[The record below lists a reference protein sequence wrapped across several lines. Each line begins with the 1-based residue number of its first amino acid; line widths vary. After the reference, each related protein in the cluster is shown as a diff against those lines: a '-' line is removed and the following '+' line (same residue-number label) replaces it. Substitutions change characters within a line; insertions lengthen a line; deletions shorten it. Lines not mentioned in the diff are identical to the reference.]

1 MGKKCYQKNNKQLNE
16 EITSL
21 PGNNKIHIHLLM
33 CDDHLKDTQCLSSQ
47 CVTNSPISVSE
58 KYAGFSSSQWLE
70 WDCVLDLC

>member
-21 PGNNKIHIHLLM
+21 PGDNKILFHLLM
-33 CDDHLKDTQCLSSQ
+33 YDDHLKDTLCLSCQ
-47 CVTNSPISVSE
+47 CVTNSSISVSE
-58 KYAGFSSSQWLE
+58 KCAGFSSSQWRG